1 MSIINSPYYCRDI
14 EEAVKD
20 NSAVDDP
27 AAMVERHNKRVERE
41 WRKACAGMFIEH
53 TCK

>member
-20 NSAVDDP
+20 NSVVDDP
-27 AAMVERHNKRVERE
+27 QEMIARHNKRVEKE
-41 WRKACAGMFIEH
+41 WRTACAGLFMER
-53 TCK
+53 TA